1 MHYIFARPRRHS
13 PTAVLHHHRL
23 PSPALQESMAQQ
35 ARQIRTQ
42 VKKNTVR
49 DKFKLVQNFL
59 QRLRFLA
66 DEVKR
71 TSWEYFTDMFENR
84 ASNKAQGSF
93 PSSRNT
99 ASQMCLSG

>member
-1 MHYIFARPRRHS
+1 
-13 PTAVLHHHRL
+13 
-23 PSPALQESMAQQ
+23 MAQQ

-71 TSWEYFTDMFENR
+71 AARGGGGAFHNHVGEPR
-84 ASNKAQGSF
+84 
-93 PSSRNT
+93 
-99 ASQMCLSG
+99 L